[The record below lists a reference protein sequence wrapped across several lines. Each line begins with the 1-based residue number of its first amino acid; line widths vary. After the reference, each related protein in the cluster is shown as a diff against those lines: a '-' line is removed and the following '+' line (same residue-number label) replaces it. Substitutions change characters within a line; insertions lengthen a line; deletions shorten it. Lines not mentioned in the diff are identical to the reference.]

1 VVFDM
6 DGVIDLIGRNKYL
19 LITLWLIIVNLAAFI
34 LCGIDKKAAILKLPR
49 VRERTLILLSF
60 FGGAL
65 FMLLGMCIF
74 RHKTHKERFV
84 ILIPCFLILH
94 LVCILIL
101 EAKSGFLSGIFF

>member
-1 VVFDM
+1 MVFDM
-6 DGVIDLIGRNKYL
+6 NDIFDFLFSKRYILLALL
-19 LITLWLIIVNLAAFI
+19 LIIINLTVFI